1 MNEKMNNLMAEHQF
15 TFAQLAEK
23 LGVSKQTLTRKFNGK
38 TEWTYSEMM
47 VLVELL
53 KIEDP
58 QSFFFTV

>member
-47 VLVELL
+47 VLVELF

-58 QSFFFTV
+58 QNFFFTV